1 VLGCLADWPSEIC
14 ALLHSPNRKNRRS
27 HASTHMMEP
36 QHRRCSSDP
45 SAVRRSSSPR
55 SRSSPYD
62 KPHDKPSPLRPSPM
76 AEEPAPTFDCAI
88 CQTPMTD
95 PAVGGGCA
103 HHFCFECYEQW
114 TAKKATCPTCRAP
127 VWKIVVDTEIAS
139 QHGIELSARYSTQ
152 ARNSSSPAPTNPAVT
167 PAQHSNGGMRTVQV
181 DGPAGLTLANT
192 HDGKGCLVVRVV
204 KGNGAHRAGIRA
216 QDVLFKV
223 NGADVHDHSVAVEFI
238 ERRCRVGDCEITY
251 RSMVDVFFS
260 GAATMLRTIR
270 PRVAA
275 PAAFALRHRVR
286 RSSPLIQPTQL
297 PSDVEDSPGFPFRP
311 TEAMAPPPAAVA

>member
-1 VLGCLADWPSEIC
+1 
-14 ALLHSPNRKNRRS
+14 
-27 HASTHMMEP
+27 M
-36 QHRRCSSDP
+36 
-45 SAVRRSSSPR
+45 
-55 SRSSPYD
+55 
-62 KPHDKPSPLRPSPM
+62 
-76 AEEPAPTFDCAI
+76 
-88 CQTPMTD
+88 
-95 PAVGGGCA
+95 
-103 HHFCFECYEQW
+103 
-114 TAKKATCPTCRAP
+114 
-127 VWKIVVDTEIAS
+127 DTEIAS